1 MRTSTLFPNY
11 LIKKFDLGISLGG
24 AGCYVWC
31 LPTTAGSIKSCP
43 MQVPA
48 TATVERNDATAM
60 GQKSLGVPS
69 LLTHFIDTTVE
80 TIGNI

>member
-1 MRTSTLFPNY
+1 
-11 LIKKFDLGISLGG
+11 
-24 AGCYVWC
+24 
-31 LPTTAGSIKSCP
+31 

-80 TIGNI
+80 TIGNIARIGYADTKVFRYQLQNEML

>member
-1 MRTSTLFPNY
+1 M
-11 LIKKFDLGISLGG
+11 
-24 AGCYVWC
+24 
-31 LPTTAGSIKSCP
+31 PTTAGSIKSCP

-69 LLTHFIDTTVE
+69 LLKFYHISLTPLLKPSEI
-80 TIGNI
+80 